1 MNQLMKQ
8 FSLFFLMV
16 LFSASSLLAQRTIT
30 GKVVDD
36 SNLGLIGASIL
47 AKGTSTGTVTDI
59 DGSYSLEVPEG
70 TTALIFSYTGFET
83 MEVALG
89 TSNVVDVVMTSGVTL
104 EDIVVVGYGEQSTRF
119 QVQSVSQVS
128 TEKLA
133 NRPLIGPQ
141 ELLQGQAAGV
151 QMVSNGGILGA
162 NATVRIRGASSINAG
177 GDPLYVVDGVPLNDG
192 SYSGG
197 QGGASLNPIQDINPN
212 DIESISVLKDAA
224 AAAIYGSRGSNGVIL
239 ITTKK
244 GKAGV
249 NRVNADFYT
258 GWSEPTYT
266 LDMMNADEFRTFEKE
281 YNNRNFPTTGFDW
294 PGAIL
299 QTGRINSY
307 AVNFSGGNDMT
318 QYYLGGSYMDQSS
331 YAIGNELERLNGRL
345 NFKHTFSKKL
355 RFGANVGISRTNNN
369 RIGGENNTFAP
380 LTSAYLQLPTVP
392 AYDDNGNFTQ
402 TGFIRNVIAI
412 EALSVNDL
420 ITDRVTT
427 NAYLQFDLMEGLT
440 LKTDFG
446 IDNIMTTETSR
457 YPDIVSTGG
466 TASNA
471 IRRDNK
477 WLSTNTINFDKQFGQ
492 HAINAVAGFSLESSI
507 FDATTVAGSNF
518 AADALRNVASAATPT
533 TTSATRTEWALSS
546 QFIRANYRL
555 KDKYILEGAV
565 RRDGSSRFGANNRYG
580 IFWAASGGW
589 VLSEE
594 AFLQNVSFLDNL
606 KLTASYGTTGNDRI
620 GNFASLGLYGS
631 GVGFDYAGLAG
642 IGPSQPSN
650 PDLKWEQTSQLD
662 IGLSADLFKNRLSV
676 DVNYFIK
683 NTTDLLLSFQLADP
697 NGFSSLIQNAGEMQ
711 NRGVDLNI
719 ETVNVRTSGGFEW
732 TTNLNVGFL
741 TNEVT
746 SLPSGSLDA
755 QGNRFI
761 GGNNQRAIEG
771 YSVNTFYLPR
781 YVGINSNTGDAEYL
795 DVNGNIATS
804 PSPNHRIIAG
814 SAIPDFTGGFT
825 NNFRYKGFD
834 LGVFF
839 NFSYGNE
846 VYLGD
851 FAFTENPV
859 GGFNKARVL
868 LNYWTENNRENAFA
882 PAKTSATRSTF
893 GQASTRMMLDG
904 SFLRLRN
911 LTLGYTLPA
920 SKVNARF
927 FQNARV
933 YVMGQNLLTFRA
945 DEELWEGRAQDPEIG
960 YAASN
965 TFQGQSFFTPPQ
977 ARTITV
983 GFSASF

>member
-1 MNQLMKQ
+1 MKQ

-16 LFSASSLLAQRTIT
+16 LFSAGSLLAQRTIT

-36 SNLGLIGASIL
+36 SNLGLIGASVL

-59 DGSYSLEVPEG
+59 DGTYSLEVPEG

-89 TSNVVDVVMTSGVTL
+89 TSNVVDVVMASGITL

-119 QVQSVSQVS
+119 QVQSVSQVT

-249 NRVNADFYT
+249 NRVNAEFYT

-307 AVNFSGGNDMT
+307 AVNFSGGTDKT
-318 QYYLGGSYMDQSS
+318 QYYLGGSYLDQSS

-345 NFKHTFSKKL
+345 NFKHTFSDRF
-355 RFGANVGISRTNNN
+355 RFGANVGISRANNN

-427 NAYLQFDLMEGLT
+427 NAYLQFDLADGLT
-440 LKTDFG
+440 LKTDWG

-457 YPDIVSTGG
+457 YPDIVSPGG
-466 TASNA
+466 TGSNV

-477 WLSTNTINFDKQFGQ
+477 WLTTNTINFDKQFGE
-492 HAINAVAGFSLESSI
+492 HAINAVAGFSLESAQ
-507 FDATTVAGSNF
+507 FDATSVAGSNF

-533 TTSATRTEWALSS
+533 TTSATRSVWALSS

-631 GVGFDYAGLAG
+631 G
-642 IGPSQPSN
+642 IRQ
-650 PDLKWEQTSQLD
+650 KM
-662 IGLSADLFKNRLSV
+662 K
-676 DVNYFIK
+676 
-683 NTTDLLLSFQLADP
+683 
-697 NGFSSLIQNAGEMQ
+697 
-711 NRGVDLNI
+711 
-719 ETVNVRTSGGFEW
+719 
-732 TTNLNVGFL
+732 
-741 TNEVT
+741 
-746 SLPSGSLDA
+746 
-755 QGNRFI
+755 
-761 GGNNQRAIEG
+761 
-771 YSVNTFYLPR
+771 
-781 YVGINSNTGDAEYL
+781 
-795 DVNGNIATS
+795 
-804 PSPNHRIIAG
+804 
-814 SAIPDFTGGFT
+814 
-825 NNFRYKGFD
+825 
-834 LGVFF
+834 
-839 NFSYGNE
+839 
-846 VYLGD
+846 
-851 FAFTENPV
+851 
-859 GGFNKARVL
+859 
-868 LNYWTENNRENAFA
+868 
-882 PAKTSATRSTF
+882 
-893 GQASTRMMLDG
+893 
-904 SFLRLRN
+904 
-911 LTLGYTLPA
+911 
-920 SKVNARF
+920 
-927 FQNARV
+927 
-933 YVMGQNLLTFRA
+933 
-945 DEELWEGRAQDPEIG
+945 
-960 YAASN
+960 
-965 TFQGQSFFTPPQ
+965 
-977 ARTITV
+977 
-983 GFSASF
+983 

>member
-16 LFSASSLLAQRTIT
+16 MFSAGSLLAQRTIT

-36 SNLGLIGASIL
+36 SNQGLIGASIL

-59 DGSYSLEVPEG
+59 DGTYALEVPEG

-89 TSNVVDVVMTSGVTL
+89 TSNVVDVVMASGVTL

-294 PGAIL
+294 PGAVL

-318 QYYLGGSYMDQSS
+318 QYYLGGSFLDQSS

-345 NFKHTFSKKL
+345 NFKHTFSKKF

-420 ITDRVTT
+420 IIDRVTT

-440 LKTDFG
+440 LKTDWG
-446 IDNIMTTETSR
+446 IDNIMTNETNR
-457 YPDIVSTGG
+457 YPDIVSPGG
-466 TASNA
+466 TGFNG
-471 IRRDNK
+471 IVRDNK
-477 WLSTNTINFDKQFGQ
+477 WLTTNTINFDKQFGQ
-492 HAINAVAGFSLESSI
+492 HAINAVAGFSLESSQ
-507 FDATTVAGSNF
+507 FDATSVAGSNF

-533 TTSATRTEWALSS
+533 TTSATRTQWALSS

-631 GVGFDYAGLAG
+631 GVAYDYAGLPG
-642 IGPSQPSN
+642 IGPNQPAN

-746 SLPSGSLDA
+746 SLPGASVDA
-755 QGNRFI
+755 QGNRFV
-761 GGNNQRAIEG
+761 GGANQRSVEG
-771 YSVNTFYLPR
+771 YTVNTFYLPR
-781 YVGINSNTGDAEYL
+781 YVGINANTGDAEYL
-795 DVNGNIATS
+795 DANGNIATS
-804 PSPNHRIIAG
+804 PSPNHRVIVG

-851 FAFTENPV
+851 FGFTENPI

-868 LNYWTENNRENAFA
+868 LNYWTEDNRENAFA
-882 PAKTSATRSTF
+882 PARTSATKSTF
-893 GQASTRMMLDG
+893 GQASTRFMLDG

-945 DEELWEGRAQDPEIG
+945 DEELWEGRAQDPEVG